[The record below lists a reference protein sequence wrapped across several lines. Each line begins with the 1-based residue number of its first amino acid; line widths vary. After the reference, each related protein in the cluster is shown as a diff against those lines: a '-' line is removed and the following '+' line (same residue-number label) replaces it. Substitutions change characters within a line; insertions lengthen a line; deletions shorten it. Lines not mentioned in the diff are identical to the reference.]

1 MKRSYGL
8 LVIGMLLA
16 RAMVA
21 QQDVASRLT
30 GHVPPAVVSAVQILA
45 DSAATRGLP
54 VSPLV
59 NKALEGAVKGVP
71 PERIVTAVRAVFA
84 QLGVAA
90 GALRGTGVTA
100 PEAIEAGAF
109 AIAAGLD
116 SGDVA
121 NVARSADRT
130 HPAATA
136 LQVAATLVALGVPR
150 GQGVGLVQATIRSGG
165 RVDDLL
171 SLPSQVQA
179 AMAGGVPPAAAATGL
194 ERAAERSPH
203 AEATRPGEG
212 AGEPASALRHR
223 ALIAL
228 PGVIGRTLHGRQANP
243 SRGDC

>member
-1 MKRSYGL
+1 VKRSYGL
-8 LVIGMLLA
+8 LVIGLLLA
-16 RAMVA
+16 RALVA

-30 GHVPPAVVSAVQILA
+30 GHVPPAVVSAVQVLA

-71 PERIVTAVRAVFA
+71 PDRIVTAVHAVFA

-116 SGDVA
+116 SGEVA

-136 LQVAATLVALGVPR
+136 LQVVGTLVALGVPR
-150 GQGVGLVQATIRSGG
+150 GQGVGLVRATIRSGG
-165 RVDDLL
+165 PVGDLVT
-171 SLPSQVQA
+171 LPSRVQV
-179 AMAGGVPPAAAATGL
+179 AMAGGVPPAAAAAGL
-194 ERAAERSPH
+194 ERAASARLTPKPQGQGKGQGNPH
-203 AEATRPGEG
+203 RP
-212 AGEPASALRHR
+212 
-223 ALIAL
+223 
-228 PGVIGRTLHGRQANP
+228 
-243 SRGDC
+243 